1 MPSTRRLLLK
11 LLLLLASPWP
21 LLADDCNA
29 EDTHI
34 SCGELVVFND
44 TRSPASTVFR
54 IALPESLLR
63 SSYTFYAST
72 CHKETTGH
80 TTVKLYDD
88 CPHIDTGRGM
98 VLRSPVA
105 SNSRDRDCEVLW
117 PMLSLRILDEP
128 LEAAGCHQVLAS

>member
-98 VLRSPVA
+98 SEAEVTATLTAELQGAAA
-105 SNSRDRDCEVLW
+105 SQAPAGAV
-117 PMLSLRILDEP
+117 
-128 LEAAGCHQVLAS
+128 AAGS